1 MLWRYLSARR
11 ACKLGRGLAVISSS
25 SVMIPVVSVAREISL
40 ATETT
45 GGDSSRIFDPNMAS
59 EAISECLIFKNLL
72 GEHAPTPP

>member
-1 MLWRYLSARR
+1 
-11 ACKLGRGLAVISSS
+11 
-25 SVMIPVVSVAREISL
+25 MIPVVSVAREISL

-59 EAISECLIFKNLL
+59 EVISECLIFKNFL